1 MQKTRN
7 QLYGL
12 NSHITTLRYIIGGL
26 ILLCLALGFGW
37 DRARQDIR
45 VHIPPDL
52 RQGAVIKPNTP
63 QPYDVYA
70 FVLSII
76 QVLNHWPTDG
86 ALDYPKA
93 IESVKPYLT
102 PRFYNQLKDDLNH
115 RIKQPIENGGISVD
129 ELTGRART
137 LSPVPGH
144 LYEPGKVIPQGG
156 NSWSVSLD
164 LHIDESVLGLNVK
177 TVDVNYPI
185 RVVVYDVDHNLNEW
199 GLALDGYAP
208 PGPSRLAHNE
218 PLPDTQAIASPFATE
233 KKP

>member
-1 MQKTRN
+1 MFKKRN
-7 QLYGL
+7 QLYDL
-12 NSHITTLRYIIGGL
+12 NSHITTLRYVIGGL
-26 ILLCLALGFGW
+26 ILLCLGLGFGW

-52 RQGAVIKPNTP
+52 RQGALVKPNTP

-76 QVLNHWPTDG
+76 QVLNHWQTDG
-86 ALDYPKA
+86 AVDYPKA

-102 PRFYNQLKDDLNH
+102 PRFYTQLKDDLNH

-129 ELTGRART
+129 ELTGRVRT

-144 LYEPGKVIPQGG
+144 LYEPSKVSVQGS
-156 NSWSVSLD
+156 SWTVSLD
-164 LHIDESVLGLNVK
+164 MHIDESVRGLNVK

-185 RVVVYDVDHNLNEW
+185 RVVVYDVDPNLNEW

-208 PGPSRLAHNE
+208 PGPSRLVHNE
-218 PLPDTQAIASPFATE
+218 AVPAAPAIHSPFDSE
-233 KKP
+233 QKP